1 MYISKD
7 QLNAI
12 SGAMAF
18 AHWYVIDQGQE
29 TEQKKKDY
37 ESVHAGL
44 CALAEVWLNDKNCQA
59 FADKYK
65 QPELTK

>member
-12 SGAMAF
+12 SRAIAF
-18 AHWYVIDQGQE
+18 AHWYVNDQGQK
-29 TEQKKKDY
+29 TEQAKKDY
-37 ESVHAGL
+37 ETVHAGFS
-44 CALAEVWLNDKNCQA
+44 ALAEVYLNDKNCND
-59 FADKYK
+59 FADAYK

>member
-12 SGAMAF
+12 SGAIAF
-18 AHWYVIDQGQE
+18 AHWYVIDQGQK
-29 TEQKKKDY
+29 TEQTKKDFAA
-37 ESVHAGL
+37 VHAGL
-44 CALAEVWLNDKNCQA
+44 RALAEVWLNDKNCNA
-59 FADKYK
+59 FADAYK

>member
-18 AHWYVIDQGQE
+18 AHWYVIDQGQK
-29 TEQKKKDY
+29 TEQAKSDFAA
-37 ESVHAGL
+37 VHAGL
-44 CALAEVWLNDKNCQA
+44 SALAEVYLNDKNCQD
-59 FADKYK
+59 FVDKFT
-65 QPELTK
+65 QELTK